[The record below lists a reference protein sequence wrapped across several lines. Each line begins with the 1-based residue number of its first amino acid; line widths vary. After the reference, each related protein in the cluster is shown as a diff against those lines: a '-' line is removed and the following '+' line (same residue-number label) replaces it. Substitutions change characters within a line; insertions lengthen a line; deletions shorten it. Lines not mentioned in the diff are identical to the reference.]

1 MKPLKDLF
9 GVELADL
16 YDAEQRSVLGLAK
29 MAKAAACPKLA
40 AMQEVHVQDTGSHI
54 ARLEEVIQSLD
65 AKIGA
70 RKCEAVI
77 GLLKEAEDIATAF
90 RGSSAINVAL
100 IAIAQ
105 KLEHYKIA
113 SYGCLREWAGLLDYS
128 AAAVILDE
136 ILAQEKAT
144 DEAFT
149 ELARSGQNEEA
160 CGTELDVESF
170 EDLATV
176 SELQPVGGSIQS
188 L

>member
-29 MAKAAACPKLA
+29 MAKAASCPKLG
-40 AMQEVHVQDTGSHI
+40 AMLEAHVKGTGSHI
-54 ARLEEVIQSLD
+54 ARLEEVVRSLD

-77 GLLKEAEDIATAF
+77 GLLKEADDIAAAF
-90 RGSSAINVAL
+90 QGSSAINVAL

-113 SYGCLREWAGLLDYS
+113 SYGCLREWAGLLDY
-128 AAAVILDE
+128 ADAAVVLDE

-149 ELARSGQNEEA
+149 ALARSGQNEEA
-160 CGTELDVESF
+160 CGNELDVETF
-170 EDLATV
+170 AGPYALENF
-176 SELQPVGGSIQS
+176 QPVGESIQ
-188 L
+188 